1 MRSFVLRSAAVV
13 AAALIAAT
21 PVLAA
26 QPDDDVD
33 AEQRAAEIK
42 AQIGETDRDHGGPF
56 HFHGRVWPN
65 KKAFIDEGHRC
76 STPHVNQYERA
87 LNETEH
93 HNFIKARADVGTPV
107 ALRAAGSVT
116 IPVYFH
122 VINNGSGIA
131 NGNILDS
138 QIAIRSPS

>member
-1 MRSFVLRSAAVV
+1 MRSFVLSSAAVV

-107 ALRAAGSVT
+107 PLRAQGSET
-116 IPVYFH
+116 IPVYYH
-122 VINNGSGIA
+122 
-131 NGNILDS
+131 
-138 QIAIRSPS
+138 